1 MAPNRQTEEL
11 LGKRVS
17 RRKTLS
23 EDTRLPSGKVA
34 GVRKSQNTV
43 SFARW
48 FRGPRAGAW
57 CGGAVLYY
65 RRMHIRTVFFV
76 FALLVNGF
84 LPLRVVEARG
94 TLVKGSLP
102 AVYYVASDG
111 NRYAF
116 PNERIYTS
124 WYADFSGVTTIEDTE
139 LASYPLGGN
148 VMYRPGTR
156 LIKLT
161 NDPKVY
167 AVEPGGV
174 LRWVTS
180 ESVAQSL
187 WGTSWASRVDD
198 LSDSLFGSYTHG
210 EDLETARYPEGSL
223 LVDASSGTYFVME
236 YGELREFTSTA
247 LGANGYQ
254 TKDAVSVNASTFEQ
268 GVDISGEETE
278 LSDVASVGLGK
289 DMEEDVVAVGTDPSG
304 VIIQGGEAQVLGRV
318 TLSFRTTTTMQRV
331 SVLLEAEDDADEDA
345 DAGGLVRGDD
355 EEQIEP
361 NLDNVRLVDLDGNEP
376 FGAASV
382 AQSTTGDDA
391 QALIMTGSVTF
402 KAGSHTFLLVADVD
416 EDAPV
421 GQTYRAT
428 FYVTGSQFVV
438 GPEESE
444 YVTPERLAFSSVD
457 VAAGGISVA
466 VSDAAEDVVVVG
478 GEQDGVTVNQFTFT
492 NETSGT
498 ATVSSV
504 TFTGY
509 VDEGEGN
516 DDFGAGSDMDAGTAT
531 FVKQVV
537 TSLSLVSATSG
548 AALGTCGTIGSD
560 GTVSCTGM
568 NWGLSAGESEDVQLV
583 VFISGSAPYDEGADR
598 VAFDIV
604 EEEDVIASLSVSVT
618 TPNGGEAPAT
628 VLTVADHG
636 TLTIEGSGAPDTILA
651 MSTTDHLVYT
661 MTFTASDIEGV
672 EVDGFSLRLL
682 SPDGLRSLSDGR
694 LRYTSAGVE
703 TTVEG
708 QKSASGLLFSNAS
721 VVVPAGSSVSVDV
734 YADVAS
740 SGSGASSGDELGFG
754 VETTVFT
761 GHGVLSGVTFGA
773 GDIGEAITMDADD
786 GSSAT
791 VRKNLPA
798 ITSLVSSVD
807 TAPATARAAET
818 LRFTLASTGEG
829 TVQLDTL
836 TFRVDPSDIG
846 TTGDD
851 NDLLEYWADV
861 NGDSRDDDDIVD
873 LIDVAADDVLAEA
886 SNDDVDF
893 SIYDSSAAAR
903 DTSPAGITTA
913 SGDYGLITVTFASP
927 LSISSTGRTL
937 SLELDLSG
945 LAGDEGTVT
954 VTLLGSSDFVW
965 GDGSYALGSSSLT
978 GTGVS
983 GIPLSSS
990 TITIE

>member
-1 MAPNRQTEEL
+1 
-11 LGKRVS
+11 
-17 RRKTLS
+17 
-23 EDTRLPSGKVA
+23 
-34 GVRKSQNTV
+34 
-43 SFARW
+43 
-48 FRGPRAGAW
+48 
-57 CGGAVLYY
+57 
-65 RRMHIRTVFFV
+65 
-76 FALLVNGF
+76 
-84 LPLRVVEARG
+84 
-94 TLVKGSLP
+94 
-102 AVYYVASDG
+102 VYYVAGDG

-116 PNERIYTS
+116 PNERIYAS
-124 WYADFSGVTTIEDTE
+124 WYADFSGVTTIEDAE

-148 VMYRPGTR
+148 VMYRPGTS

-167 AVEPGGV
+167 AIEPGGV

-198 LSDSLFGSYTHG
+198 LSDSLYGSYSHG

-223 LVDASSGTYFVME
+223 LEDASSGTYFVME
-236 YGELREFTSTA
+236 YGQLRELASAAFST
-247 LGANGYQ
+247 NGYQ
-254 TKDAVSVNASTFEQ
+254 AKDAVTVNASLFEQ
-268 GVDISGEETE
+268 GSDILGEESE

-289 DMEEDVVAVGTDPSG
+289 DMEEDVVAVGIDPGGSI
-304 VIIQGGEAQVLGRV
+304 VQGGEAQVLGRV
-318 TLSFRTTTTMQRV
+318 TLLFRTTTTLQRTT
-331 SVLLEAEDDADEDA
+331 VLLEAEDDADEDA
-345 DAGGLVRGDD
+345 DAGGLVRGDG
-355 EEQIEP
+355 EKQIEP
-361 NLDNVRLVDLDGNEP
+361 NLDFVRLVDLDGNEP
-376 FGAASV
+376 FGAARVSQN
-382 AQSTTGDDA
+382 AAGDDA
-391 QALIMTGSVTF
+391 QALILNGTVTF
-402 KAGSHTFLLVADVD
+402 NAGSHTFLLVADVSD
-416 EDAPV
+416 DVPV

-457 VAAGGISVA
+457 VVAGGVSVA

-478 GEQDGVTVNQFTFT
+478 GEQDGVTANRFTFT
-492 NETSGT
+492 NETNGT
-498 ATVSSV
+498 ATVSAV

-509 VDEGEGN
+509 IDEGEGD
-516 DDFGAGSDMDAGTAT
+516 DDFGAGSDVDAGTAT

-537 TSLSLVSATSG
+537 TSLSLVSATTG

-568 NWGLSAGESEDVQLV
+568 NWFLGAGASEDIQLV
-583 VFISGSAPYDEGADR
+583 VFISSSAPYNEGADR
-598 VAFDIV
+598 VAFDIA
-604 EEEDVIASLSVSVT
+604 EDEDVTASLSVSAQS
-618 TPNGGEAPAT
+618 PNGGEAPS
-628 VLTVADHG
+628 VLLTVADHG
-636 TLTIEGSGAPDTILA
+636 SLTIEGSGAPDPILA

-661 MTFTASDIEGV
+661 LTFTASDIEDI
-672 EVDGFSLRLL
+672 EVDGFSLRLF
-682 SPDGLRSLSDGR
+682 SPDSLRSLSDGR
-694 LRYTSAGVE
+694 LRYTSSGVE
-703 TTVEG
+703 KVVEG
-708 QKSASGLLFSNAS
+708 KKSTSGLLFSNAS
-721 VVVPAGSSVSVDV
+721 IVVPVGSSLSVDV

-754 VETTVFT
+754 VETTIFT

-773 GDIGEAITMDADD
+773 DDIGDAITVDADD

-798 ITSLVSSVD
+798 ITSLVSSID
-807 TAPATARAAET
+807 TTPGTARAAET

-829 TVQLDTL
+829 IVQLDTL

-873 LIDVAADDVLAEA
+873 LIDMGTGDVLAEA
-886 SNDDVDF
+886 GSDDVDF
-893 SIYDSSAAAR
+893 SIYDSSAATR

-913 SGDYGLITVTFASP
+913 SGDYGLITVTFASL

-937 SLELDLSG
+937 SLELDLTG
-945 LAGDEGTVT
+945 FADDEGTVT

-983 GIPLSSS
+983 GIPLSGS
-990 TITIE
+990 TVTIE